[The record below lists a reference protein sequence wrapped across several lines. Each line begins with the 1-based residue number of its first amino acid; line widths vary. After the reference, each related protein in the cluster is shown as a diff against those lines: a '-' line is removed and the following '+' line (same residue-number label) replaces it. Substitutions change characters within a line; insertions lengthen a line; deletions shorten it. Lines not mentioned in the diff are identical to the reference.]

1 MTGHLPIG
9 RFRAG
14 ISITFRRRYR
24 DVRPC
29 ATNRRSSWFYPRR
42 IVDASHFG
50 LLAAA
55 SYSFSD
61 PLVELI
67 ALKANAAAA
76 PPSNSATM

>member
-1 MTGHLPIG
+1 MFALAPQTDARLG
-9 RFRAG
+9 
-14 ISITFRRRYR
+14 SIP
-24 DVRPC
+24 DVSLI
-29 ATNRRSSWFYPRR
+29 AASS
-42 IVDASHFG
+42 G

-55 SYSFSD
+55 HSYSFSD